1 MAKTYVRLTTRID
14 TWKDEFNNLTNDVG
28 DIALLTT
35 GDNVGGDSDL
45 VHAINE
51 LDSDIGAR
59 PHTNLTTA
67 TKTLTAAINE
77 HDAELGTITS
87 VAMGT
92 TASTV
97 STAIAELDGRLDSIN
112 DTLISSPELYIS
124 DSATTNT
131 IKGNL
136 NTHGNTNIGGNVDIA
151 GNLQVD
157 GTLTVDGVVNFKAG
171 SNGSVTLGDANT
183 DNVVFNADV
192 NSNVI
197 PNTNNAFN
205 LGSSSQQWKHLWVT
219 GDGNIDHLVSDSADI
234 TGSLAVGTN
243 ATVGGTLGVT
253 GIVTANAGVKVDNI
267 TIDGTEIDLSSGSL
281 TIDVAGD
288 INLDA
293 DGGDVILKD
302 AGVTYGSLTNN
313 SGNLIIKSGTTS
325 SVTFSGADAT
335 FASAVT
341 VTDSASIGGSLD
353 VTGSAGINGNFDIN
367 TNKFTVA
374 SATGNTAIAG
384 TLGVTG
390 AVTANAGVNVDNI
403 NIDGT
408 TINLSSG
415 SLTVSAAT
423 DIYLKPTGDDVF
435 MQGVTSGEQLQ
446 FTLGTTVQTIAA
458 SDALTL
464 TGSTF
469 TVDASGDINLDA
481 DGGDVILKDAGT
493 EFGRTTNDGGQLKLS
508 SQNGQWMK
516 FTGSGVRFSGIIA
529 DSDLTTTA
537 KSVVSSINELKQTLD
552 ILDSASGANTD
563 LLFANLGDLN
573 NLNTA
578 DKTSAVA
585 AINELHDGLD
595 SDARKAFSATT
606 SGTGYG
612 GLTYD
617 NGTGVFT
624 YAKVTDADIRGRFT
638 GGNAITY
645 TSASGTIAVTSNA
658 IQADEL
664 AVTGNGTAG
673 QALISD
679 GDGTFSWGRKVP
691 NIYDSD
697 GTLLN

>member
-1 MAKTYVRLTTRID
+1 MAKEHVRLNTRID
-14 TWKDEFNNLTNDVG
+14 QWKDLFNDLTNDVG

-35 GDNVGGDSDL
+35 GDTTGGDSDL
-45 VHAINE
+45 VTAINE

-112 DTLISSPELYIS
+112 DTLISSPKLYIS
-124 DSATTNT
+124 DSAANNR
-131 IKGNL
+131 IHGNL
-136 NTHGNTNIGGNVDIA
+136 EIRGNAQI
-151 GNLQVD
+151 D

-192 NSNVI
+192 NSNVV
-197 PNTNNAFN
+197 PNTNNAFD
-205 LGSSSQQWKHLWVT
+205 LGSTSQEWRHLWVT
-219 GDGNIDHLVSDSADI
+219 GNGNIDHLVSDSADI
-234 TGSLAVGTN
+234 TGSL
-243 ATVGGTLGVT
+243 TVGGLTSLNGNIDLGNATSDTLSVT
-253 GIVTANAGVKVDNI
+253 ARVDTDFVPSTNNVRSLGTASLQWKDLHVKNVSADSATIGGDLDVQGITTLDSASIDGTLSVTKLVTANAGVKVDN
-267 TIDGTEIDLSSGSL
+267 TTFDANALTTSGSF
-281 TIDVAGD
+281 TIDV
-288 INLDA
+288 
-293 DGGDVILKD
+293 
-302 AGVTYGSLTNN
+302 
-313 SGNLIIKSGTTS
+313 
-325 SVTFSGADAT
+325 
-335 FASAVT
+335 
-341 VTDSASIGGSLD
+341 
-353 VTGSAGINGNFDIN
+353 
-367 TNKFTVA
+367 
-374 SATGNTAIAG
+374 
-384 TLGVTG
+384 
-390 AVTANAGVNVDNI
+390 
-403 NIDGT
+403 
-408 TINLSSG
+408 
-415 SLTVSAAT
+415 
-423 DIYLKPTGDDVF
+423 
-435 MQGVTSGEQLQ
+435 
-446 FTLGTTVQTIAA
+446 
-458 SDALTL
+458 
-464 TGSTF
+464 
-469 TVDASGDINLDA
+469 SGDINLDA
-481 DGGDVILKDAGT
+481 DGADIIFKDGGS
-493 EFGRTTNDGGQLKLS
+493 EFGRATNDGTQLKLS

-516 FTGSGVRFSGIIA
+516 FTAAGVRFSGIIA

-578 DKTSAVA
+578 IQTSAVA

-595 SDARKAFSATT
+595 SDARKAFSAAT

-612 GLTYD
+612 NLTYN

-664 AVTGNGTAG
+664 AVTGNGNAG

>member
-1 MAKTYVRLTTRID
+1 MAKEHVRLNTRID
-14 TWKDEFNNLTNDVG
+14 QWKDLFNDLTNDVG

-35 GDNVGGDSDL
+35 GDTTGGDSDL
-45 VHAINE
+45 VTAINE

-112 DTLISSPELYIS
+112 DTLISSPKLYIS
-124 DSATTNT
+124 DSAANNR
-131 IKGNL
+131 IHGNL
-136 NTHGNTNIGGNVDIA
+136 EIRGNAQI
-151 GNLQVD
+151 D

-192 NSNVI
+192 NSNVV
-197 PNTNNAFN
+197 PNTNNAFD
-205 LGSSSQQWKHLWVT
+205 LGSTSQEWRHLWVT
-219 GDGNIDHLVSDSADI
+219 GNGNIDHLVSDSADI
-234 TGSLAVGTN
+234 TGSL
-243 ATVGGTLGVT
+243 TVGGVTTLNGNVDIGNATSDTVSITARIDTDFVPSTNNARDLGSSSLEFRHLWVT
-253 GIVTANAGVKVDNI
+253 GNGNIDHLVSDSADITGSLTVGGLTSLNGNIDLGNATSDTLSVTARVDTDFVPSTNNVRSLGTASLQWKDLHVKNVSADSATIGGDLDVQGITTLDSASIDGTLSVTKLVTANAGVKVDN
-267 TIDGTEIDLSSGSL
+267 TTFDANALTTSGSF
-281 TIDVAGD
+281 TIDV
-288 INLDA
+288 
-293 DGGDVILKD
+293 
-302 AGVTYGSLTNN
+302 
-313 SGNLIIKSGTTS
+313 
-325 SVTFSGADAT
+325 
-335 FASAVT
+335 
-341 VTDSASIGGSLD
+341 
-353 VTGSAGINGNFDIN
+353 
-367 TNKFTVA
+367 
-374 SATGNTAIAG
+374 
-384 TLGVTG
+384 
-390 AVTANAGVNVDNI
+390 
-403 NIDGT
+403 
-408 TINLSSG
+408 
-415 SLTVSAAT
+415 
-423 DIYLKPTGDDVF
+423 
-435 MQGVTSGEQLQ
+435 
-446 FTLGTTVQTIAA
+446 
-458 SDALTL
+458 
-464 TGSTF
+464 
-469 TVDASGDINLDA
+469 SGDINLDA
-481 DGGDVILKDAGT
+481 DGADIIFKDGGS
-493 EFGRTTNDGGQLKLS
+493 EFGRATNDGTQLKLS

-516 FTGSGVRFSGIIA
+516 FTAAGVRFSGIIA

-578 DKTSAVA
+578 IQTSAVA

-595 SDARKAFSATT
+595 SDARKAFSAAT

-612 GLTYD
+612 NLTYN

>member
-1 MAKTYVRLTTRID
+1 MAKEHVRLNTRID
-14 TWKDEFNNLTNDVG
+14 QWKDLFNDLTNDVG

-35 GDNVGGDSDL
+35 GDTTGGDSDL
-45 VHAINE
+45 VTAINE

-112 DTLISSPELYIS
+112 DTLISSPKLYIS
-124 DSATTNT
+124 DSAANNR
-131 IKGNL
+131 IHGNL
-136 NTHGNTNIGGNVDIA
+136 EIRGNAQI
-151 GNLQVD
+151 D

-192 NSNVI
+192 NSNVV
-197 PNTNNAFN
+197 PNTNNAFD
-205 LGSSSQQWKHLWVT
+205 LGSTSQEWRHLWVT
-219 GDGNIDHLVSDSADI
+219 GNGNIDHLVSDSADI
-234 TGSLAVGTN
+234 TGSL
-243 ATVGGTLGVT
+243 TVGGVATLNGNVDIGNATTDTVSITARIDTDFVPSTNNAKDLGSSSLEFRHLWVT
-253 GIVTANAGVKVDNI
+253 GNGNIDHLVSDSADITGSLTVGGLTSLNGNIDLGNATGDTLSVTARVDTDFVPSTNNVRSLGTASLQWKDLHVKNVSADSATIGGDLDVQGITTLDSASIDGTLSVTKLVTANAGVKVDDTTFDANAL
-267 TIDGTEIDLSSGSL
+267 TTSGSF
-281 TIDVAGD
+281 TI
-288 INLDA
+288 
-293 DGGDVILKD
+293 
-302 AGVTYGSLTNN
+302 
-313 SGNLIIKSGTTS
+313 
-325 SVTFSGADAT
+325 
-335 FASAVT
+335 
-341 VTDSASIGGSLD
+341 
-353 VTGSAGINGNFDIN
+353 
-367 TNKFTVA
+367 
-374 SATGNTAIAG
+374 
-384 TLGVTG
+384 
-390 AVTANAGVNVDNI
+390 
-403 NIDGT
+403 
-408 TINLSSG
+408 
-415 SLTVSAAT
+415 
-423 DIYLKPTGDDVF
+423 
-435 MQGVTSGEQLQ
+435 
-446 FTLGTTVQTIAA
+446 
-458 SDALTL
+458 
-464 TGSTF
+464 
-469 TVDASGDINLDA
+469 DASGDINLDA
-481 DGGDVILKDAGT
+481 AGADIIFKDAGS
-493 EFGRTTNDGGQLKLS
+493 EFGRATNDGTQLKLS

-516 FTGSGVRFSGIIA
+516 FTSAGVRFSGIIA

-537 KSVVSSINELKQTLD
+537 QSVVSAINELKQTLD

-578 DKTSAVA
+578 TQTSAVA

-595 SDARKAFSATT
+595 SDARKAFSAAT

-612 GLTYD
+612 NLTYN

-645 TSASGTIAVTSNA
+645 TSADGTIAVTSNA